1 MRVAVTASLV
11 LPLLDAQ
18 LGGGQSFVCDLAA
31 ALQER
36 GHEVT
41 VYCAAG
47 SSVSGLRLVE
57 IPVDPAVADALVRPG
72 RLVAPPVPALREAI
86 ARQFGAVRAD
96 APQALSQHAFDA
108 DAIELAEGL
117 AVVHTLHLPPLVPAF
132 VEAARGSR
140 ARFVTVS
147 EAAARTWREA
157 GLAGVGVIRNGVP
170 FFELPPVD
178 SVEPAALI
186 AGRVSPE
193 KGTATALRAAS
204 AVGLRAEVVGD
215 VYDHDYWER
224 SVRVPT
230 HAVPRPE
237 LWRMMARSAVTLMPV
252 EWDEPFGLV
261 AAEAQLAGCP
271 VAGYRRGGLPEVV
284 EEGVGGFLA
293 DPGDFEGLLEAIRRA
308 LLLDR
313 AAVRASAIRRL
324 PIGPMVEAYERE
336 LGAVAEAR
344 RRSAR

>member
-18 LGGGQSFVCDLAA
+18 LGGGQALVCDLAA

-57 IPVDPAVADALVRPG
+57 IPVDETVSGALVRPG
-72 RLVAPPVPALREAI
+72 GLVAPPVPALREAV
-86 ARQFGAVRAD
+86 ARQFEVVRAD
-96 APQALSQHAFDA
+96 APEALSQHAFDA
-108 DAIELAEGL
+108 EAIEFAEGL
-117 AVVHTLHLPPLVPAF
+117 PVVHTLHMPPLVPA
-132 VEAARGSR
+132 VVRAASESR

-147 EAAARTWREA
+147 EAAGRSWREA

-170 FFELPPVD
+170 FFELPQVD
-178 SVEPAALI
+178 AVEQVALI

-193 KGTATALRAAS
+193 KGTATALHAAS
-204 AVGLRAEVVGD
+204 AVGLPPRVVGD
-215 VYDHDYWER
+215 VYDHEYWER
-224 SVRVPT
+224 SVRIAT
-230 HAVPRPE
+230 RAVTRPA
-237 LWRMMARSAVTLMPV
+237 LWRLMAGSAVTLMPV
-252 EWDEPFGLV
+252 EWEEPFGLV

-293 DPGDFEGLLEAIRRA
+293 DPGDFEGLLQAIRGA
-308 LLLDR
+308 LRLDR
-313 AAVRASAIRRL
+313 GAVRASALRRL
-324 PIGPMVEAYERE
+324 SIGPVVEAYERE

-344 RRSAR
+344 RRSPR